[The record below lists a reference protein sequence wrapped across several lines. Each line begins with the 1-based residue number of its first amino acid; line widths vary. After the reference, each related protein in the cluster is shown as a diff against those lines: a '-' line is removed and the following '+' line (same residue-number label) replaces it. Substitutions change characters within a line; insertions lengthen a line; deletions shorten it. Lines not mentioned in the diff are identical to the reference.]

1 MTNESTEVRR
11 ALVPRPPASGAPGGP
26 TAPPGPRR
34 DEGRRLG
41 RWLVVA
47 LVVQA
52 LVVGWLVARVLDLDA
67 RLSLLSAQT
76 QEPTPVFT
84 VAPTTTAPPLDL
96 PPPDAETARRQVRDA
111 LVLVFTSELPVEQR
125 AAWVRDP
132 VDVDAGLLALSEG
145 PCATDVDVVV
155 TDIRF
160 QTDDAA
166 WVRFSFDGPGVP
178 EFGRGFSFDGLAH
191 RGPDRW
197 LLDGELVDR
206 VLSMAASYC
215 D

>member
-1 MTNESTEVRR
+1 MTNDSTEVRR
-11 ALVPRPPASGAPGGP
+11 APAPRPLGPGAAGGP
-26 TAPPGPRR
+26 TTPPDARHG
-34 DEGRRLG
+34 ERLRPG

-47 LVVQA
+47 LVVLA
-52 LVVGWLVARVLDLDA
+52 LVVAWLVARVVDLDA
-67 RLSLLSAQT
+67 RLDLVSAQAV
-76 QEPTPVFT
+76 EPTPVFT
-84 VAPTTTAPPLDL
+84 VETTTTALPLDI

-132 VDVDAGLLALSEG
+132 VDIDAGLLALSDG
-145 PCATDVDVVV
+145 PCATGVDVVV

-160 QTDDAA
+160 QRDDAA
-166 WVRFSFDGPGVP
+166 WVRFRFDGPGVP

-197 LLDGELVDR
+197 LLDGQLVDR